1 MVGRY
6 GLSELY
12 VPPNGGKVTAQYVHP
27 GAKHGQAV
35 ASANN
40 LTVLSLCMA
49 SLATLGRHGRRRRN
63 VQNPH
68 GHRVAR
74 REPIST

>member
-12 VPPNGGKVTAQYVHP
+12 APPNGGSVTAQYVHLE
-27 GAKHGQAV
+27 AKQGQAD

-40 LTVLSLCMA
+40 LTVSSLCMA
-49 SLATLGRHGRRRRN
+49 SLVTLGRHGRRRRN
-63 VQNPH
+63 VQSPH
-68 GHRVAR
+68 GHPGAR